1 LGRIIATPAFL
12 TRAKPCIAARPAIKA
27 AFAAHG
33 VVDIAF
39 DSRDELEKILQECAG
54 RDPFCKGSGR

>member
-1 LGRIIATPAFL
+1 L